1 MSGAFV
7 LINVET
13 GKEREIYWELK
24 KIPYVI
30 ESNIVYG
37 IYDLIIR
44 LETENLDTL
53 KAIITKNIR
62 TIEFIDKTFTMIIEP

>member
-7 LINVET
+7 LINAET

>member
-7 LINVET
+7 LINAET
-13 GKEREIYWELK
+13 GKEREILRELK
-24 KIPYVI
+24 KIPFVI

-62 TIEFIDKTFTMIIEP
+62 TIKFIDKTFTMIIEP

>member
-7 LINVET
+7 LINAET

-37 IYDLIIR
+37 VYDLIIR
-44 LETENLDTL
+44 LETEDLDTL

-62 TIEFIDKTFTMIIEP
+62 TMKFINKTFTLILNH